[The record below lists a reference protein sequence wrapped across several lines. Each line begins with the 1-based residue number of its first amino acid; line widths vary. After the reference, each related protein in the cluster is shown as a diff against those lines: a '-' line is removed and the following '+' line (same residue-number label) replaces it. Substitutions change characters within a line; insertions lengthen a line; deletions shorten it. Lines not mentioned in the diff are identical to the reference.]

1 MKIAYSM
8 LVSSAVAF
16 AGAVSMASA
25 QGTVGGHKVLS
36 PQEIKWAPAPP
47 SIPPGAE
54 AVVLYGDPG
63 KDEMF
68 AMRLKFPKGY
78 KIAPHTHPK
87 PEVLTVITGTFRL
100 GMGESADPSKTTAL
114 PAGSFVALSPGY
126 GAFCIRRRRHG
137 RATQQHRALDPQ
149 LRQSSRRSAEEV
161 GHAGDSQFTRRRRG
175 WTFRREHWFAA

>member
-1 MKIAYSM
+1 MKIVYSM
-8 LVSSAVAF
+8 LVSSAVAL

-25 QGTVGGHKVLS
+25 QGTVGGHKMLS

-54 AVVLYGDPG
+54 AVVLYGDPS

-100 GMGESADPSKTTAL
+100 GMGESADPSKATAL
-114 PAGSFVALSPGY
+114 PAGSFVALSPGMAHFASADDDTVVQLNSTGPWTLTY
-126 GAFCIRRRRHG
+126 VNPAD
-137 RATQQHRALDPQ
+137 DP
-149 LRQSSRRSAEEV
+149 RKKSN
-161 GHAGDSQFTRRRRG
+161 
-175 WTFRREHWFAA
+175 